1 MTDGLGDTLEVD
13 VTEQDG
19 CTVLTARGTIDYWTV
34 RPLRAAVEE
43 AAEQPRPRVV
53 LHAAKVGFVD
63 STGLSLLV
71 AADRW
76 TGERGGW
83 FRIAEPGDQLRRLLS
98 ITNLDRRLALHD
110 SVAEAIGSGAE

>member
-1 MTDGLGDTLEVD
+1 MTHDFGDTLEVD
-13 VTEQDG
+13 VTEHDG

-43 AAEQPRPRVV
+43 AVAALAPRVV
-53 LHAAKVGFVD
+53 LDLAKVGFVD

-76 TGERGGW
+76 TRDRGGW
-83 FRIAEPGDQLRRLLS
+83 FRIAEPADQLRRLLS
-98 ITNLDRRLALHD
+98 TTNLDRRLALHC
-110 SVAEAIGSGAE
+110 SVAEAMGSGAE